1 MTKALVFPGQ
11 GSQSVGMG
19 KDLFDTFTSAKDVF
33 LEVDD
38 ALDMKLSDIIF
49 NGPAEELTLT
59 QNTQPALMAMS
70 MAVVR
75 VLEKDFGV
83 SVKDLFA
90 YVAGH
95 SLGQYAALCAAGA
108 LSLGDTARLLQ
119 KRGAAMARAAEAN
132 PGKMAAVIGLSIE
145 DVYDVAEKAGVFVA
159 NDNSIGQVV
168 LSGSAEGIEKV
179 SVLAS
184 EKGAKRV
191 LPLAV
196 SGAFHSPLMKA
207 AQEEMKE
214 VLEGA
219 PVQTPQIPLVDNVTA
234 SAVTNPEEIKQL
246 LIEQIT
252 GSVCWT
258 ESVQYMHQQGVD
270 MLVEVGAG
278 KVLSGLTK
286 RIVAEMQAI
295 SINNILSLE
304 EFSKTL

>member
-19 KDLFDTFTSAKDVF
+19 KDLFDAFSSAKDVF

-38 ALDMKLSDIIF
+38 ALSMKLSEVIF
-49 NGPAEELTLT
+49 NGPIEELTLT

-70 MAVVR
+70 MAVIR
-75 VLEKDFGV
+75 VLEKDYNLSLPEQF
-83 SVKDLFA
+83 S

-95 SLGQYAALCAAGA
+95 SLGQYAALCASGA

-119 KRGAAMARAAEAN
+119 KRGLAMSRAAEEN
-132 PGKMAAVIGLSIE
+132 PGKMAAIIGLSIE
-145 DVYDVAEKAGVFVA
+145 DVKEIAEKTGSFVA

-168 LSGSAEGIEKV
+168 LSGSSENIERALP
-179 SVLAS
+179 LAM
-184 EKGAKRV
+184 EKGAKRA

-196 SGAFHSPLMKA
+196 SGAFHSPLMKK
-207 AQEEMKE
+207 AQEEMTE
-214 VLEGA
+214 VLKNA
-219 PVQTPQIPLVDNVTA
+219 PIQTPRIPLVDNVTA
-234 SAVTNPEEIKQL
+234 KAVTNPEEIKKL

-252 GSVCWT
+252 GSIRWT
-258 ESVQYMHQQGVD
+258 ESVQYMYQQGVH

-286 RIVAEMQAI
+286 RIEAEMQSI